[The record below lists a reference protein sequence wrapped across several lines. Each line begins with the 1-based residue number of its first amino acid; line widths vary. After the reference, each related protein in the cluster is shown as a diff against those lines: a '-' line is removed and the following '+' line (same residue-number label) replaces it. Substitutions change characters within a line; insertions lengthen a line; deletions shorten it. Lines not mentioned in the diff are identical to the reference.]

1 MNPYYPKR
9 FLTLDSVLKKEF
21 GEKVVKIPL
30 NAGLGCPN
38 RDGRC
43 GFGGCS
49 FCSGKLSGECAGS
62 KELSLAQ
69 QFEETKKLYMNKWG
83 ETKYIAYLQSGTN
96 TYAPVDYLRRI
107 YYSALSIENVVGL
120 SIATRADCLDDDV
133 LKLLEEINSKTYLS
147 VELGLQSSNDKTA
160 GLINR
165 GYGYEKFLSGYNML
179 RQAGVKTCIHII
191 NGLIG
196 EDKEDML
203 KTALDVARLEPY
215 EVKIHL
221 MYVVAGTLD
230 EKRYLNKELKALELD
245 EYIDIVCD
253 QLERLSPFTAVGRL
267 TGDGDRKTLVA
278 PLWSRNKRAV
288 LNGIDKELAKRNS
301 IQGMLWGK

>member
-38 RDGRC
+38 RDGSC
-43 GFGGCS
+43 GVGGCS
-49 FCSGKLSGECAGS
+49 FCSGKLSGEFAGS
-62 KELSLAQ
+62 EELSLAQ

-96 TYAPVDYLRRI
+96 TYAPVEHLRRI

-203 KTALDVARLEPY
+203 KTALDVALLEPY

-253 QLERLSPFTAVGRL
+253 QLERLPPFTAVGRL

>member
-38 RDGRC
+38 RDGSC
-43 GFGGCS
+43 GVGGCS
-49 FCSGKLSGECAGS
+49 FCSGKLSGEFAGS
-62 KELSLAQ
+62 EELSLAQ

-96 TYAPVDYLRRI
+96 TYAPVGYLRRI

-245 EYIDIVCD
+245 EYINIVCD
-253 QLERLSPFTAVGRL
+253 QLERLPPFTAVGRL

>member
-38 RDGRC
+38 RDGSC
-43 GFGGCS
+43 GIGGCS
-49 FCSGKLSGECAGS
+49 FCSGKLSGEFAGS
-62 KELSLAQ
+62 EELSLAQ

-245 EYIDIVCD
+245 EYINIVCD
-253 QLERLSPFTAVGRL
+253 QLERLPPFTAVGRL